1 MGIAER
7 KEREF
12 KRREREILQAALR
25 LFDGDDWE
33 LVTIERIA
41 QEAEIGKGTVYLHF
55 PSKED
60 IYGRLALDF
69 SRQLLAKLQKIDA
82 EGPVLDRLREAI
94 RIIFDAHL
102 ARRRYQRIVDYC
114 NRDDFRRRL
123 DDATR
128 AELQRIDEQITA
140 VVMVVVQEGIA
151 LGTFPARALDTLLW
165 GPRATLIGAVRI
177 LSGNC
182 GCLHPPEAETF
193 IADVTRYML
202 AGLMFQERVPE
213 PAPLPPAELA
223 TART

>member
-1 MGIAER
+1 MGIQER

-12 KRREREILQAALR
+12 KRREKEILQAALR

-69 SRQLLAKLQKIDA
+69 ARGVLVKLQKIDR
-82 EGPVLDRLREAI
+82 GLPVLGRLRAAI
-94 RIIFDAHL
+94 RVIFDAHL
-102 ARRRYQRIVDYC
+102 AGRRYQRIVDYC
-114 NRDDFRRRL
+114 NRDDFRSRL
-123 DDATR
+123 DEATR
-128 AELQRIDEQITA
+128 GELRRIDDEITA
-140 VVMVVVQEGIA
+140 LVMVVVQEGIA
-151 LGTFPARALDTLLW
+151 QGIFPAGALATALW
-165 GPRATLIGAVRI
+165 GPHATLIGAVRM

-182 GCLHPPEAETF
+182 GCIEPPDAETF

-202 AGLMFQERVPE
+202 AGLMFQERVPSSQ
-213 PAPLPPAELA
+213 
-223 TART
+223 

>member
-25 LFDGDDWE
+25 LFDDEDWQ

-69 SRQLLAKLQKIDA
+69 ARQLLVKLLKIDGALPPA
-82 EGPVLDRLREAI
+82 ERLGAAI
-94 RIIFDAHL
+94 RVIFEAH
-102 ARRRYQRIVDYC
+102 RGGRRYQRIVDYC
-114 NRDDFRRRL
+114 NREDFRRRL
-123 DDATR
+123 DEPTA
-128 AELQRIDEQITA
+128 AELQRIDDQIMGSFMA
-140 VVMVVVQEGIA
+140 VVQEGIA
-151 LGTFPARALDTLLW
+151 SGVFPAHPMPSMLW
-165 GPRATLIGAVRI
+165 GPHATVIGAVRL

-182 GCLHPPEAETF
+182 GCIEVPQADAFVAE
-193 IADVTRYML
+193 VTRYML
-202 AGLMFQERVPE
+202 AGLMYQGPEVPPMAARQPE
-213 PAPLPPAELA
+213 AV
-223 TART
+223 TARN

>member
-1 MGIAER
+1 MGIPER

-69 SRQLLAKLQKIDA
+69 SRQLLAKLQKIDP
-82 EGPVLDRLREAI
+82 GLPVLDRLRAAI
-94 RIIFDAHL
+94 RVIFDAHL
-102 ARRRYQRIVDYC
+102 AGRRYQRIVDFC

-123 DDATR
+123 DEATR
-128 AELQRIDEQITA
+128 AELRRIDDEITA
-140 VVMVVVQEGIA
+140 AVTATLQDGIA
-151 LGTFPARALDTLLW
+151 QGIFPARPLESMLW
-165 GPRATLIGAVRI
+165 GPHATLIGAVRM

-182 GCLHPPEAETF
+182 GCIDPPEAEAF
-193 IADVTRYML
+193 IADVTHYML
-202 AGLMFQERVPE
+202 AGLMTKGPQHP
-213 PAPLPPAELA
+213 
-223 TART
+223 

>member
-25 LFDGDDWE
+25 LFDDEDWQQ
-33 LVTIERIA
+33 VTIERIA

-69 SRQLLAKLQKIDA
+69 ARQLLARLQKIDP
-82 EGPVLDRLREAI
+82 GLSVVDRLRAVI
-94 RIIFDAHL
+94 RIIFDAH
-102 ARRRYQRIVDYC
+102 RGGRRYQRIVDYC
-114 NRDDFRRRL
+114 NREDFRRRL
-123 DDATR
+123 DASNG
-128 AELQRIDEQITA
+128 AELQRADEEITGL
-140 VVMVVVQEGIA
+140 VVAIVQQGIA

-165 GPRATLIGAVRI
+165 GPHATLIGAVRI

-182 GCLHPPEAETF
+182 ACVQPPEAEAF
-193 IADVTRYML
+193 VEEVTRYML
-202 AGLMFQERVPE
+202 AGLLFQDQV
-213 PAPLPPAELA
+213 PAPAAAPAAVIAA
-223 TART
+223 TR

>member
-12 KRREREILQAALR
+12 KRREKEILQAALR
-25 LFDGDDWE
+25 LFDGDDWQ

-69 SRQLLAKLQKIDA
+69 SRQLLAKLRKI
-82 EGPVLDRLREAI
+82 EGELPVLDRLRAAI
-94 RIIFDAHL
+94 RVIFDAHL
-102 ARRRYQRIVDYC
+102 AGRRYQRIVDYC

-123 DDATR
+123 DEATR
-128 AELQRIDEQITA
+128 GELQRIDDQITA
-140 VVMVVVQEGIA
+140 LVMAVVQEGIA
-151 LGTFPARALDTLLW
+151 LGTFPPRALETVLW
-165 GPRATLIGAVRI
+165 GPHATLIGAVRI

-182 GCLHPPEAETF
+182 GCIEPPEAAAF

-202 AGLMFQERVPE
+202 AGLMFQEQVPGE
-213 PAPLPPAELA
+213 APTSLQRGPGP
-223 TART
+223 T

>member
-25 LFDGDDWE
+25 LFDDEDWQ

-69 SRQLLAKLQKIDA
+69 ARQLLAKLQKIDA
-82 EGPVLDRLREAI
+82 ALPPAERLAAAI
-94 RIIFDAHL
+94 RVIFEAH
-102 ARRRYQRIVDYC
+102 RGGRRYQRIVDFC
-114 NRDDFRRRL
+114 NREDFRRRL
-123 DDATR
+123 DEPTA
-128 AELQRIDEQITA
+128 AELQRIDDEI
-140 VVMVVVQEGIA
+140 MGLFMSVVQEGIA
-151 LGTFPARALDTLLW
+151 GGVFPPHPMPTMLW
-165 GPRATLIGAVRI
+165 GPHATVIGAVRM

-182 GCLHPPEAETF
+182 SCIEIGQADAFVAE
-193 IADVTRYML
+193 VTRYML
-202 AGLMFQERVPE
+202 AGLMYQGPAVPAAAE
-213 PAPLPPAELA
+213 PQRELA
-223 TART
+223 TARN